1 MTELEKAKQRTKKIR
16 SIRRNAE
23 LEGTRSTSA
32 TRKDQLEYVR
42 GTITASELG
51 DRVRRRYGVQQ

>member
-23 LEGTRSTSA
+23 LEGTQSTSA
-32 TRKDQLEYVR
+32 TRKDQLDYVR
-42 GTITASELG
+42 GAITASELG
-51 DRVRRRYGVQQ
+51 DRVRRRYGVQ